1 MSRATDPRDF
11 VSVDV
16 SEITDDI
23 AAMYT
28 AITGRTAT
36 SGPDRLFIQWV
47 ASVILLGNSNINYAA
62 NQNVPS
68 TAEGENLD
76 LLGEMLYER
85 ARPSE
90 TYAHV
95 QMEFT
100 ISEEQETALLIP
112 AGTRVTNNV
121 GSITFVTDED
131 ALVEIGET
139 TVEVGATCET
149 PGTAGNGIA
158 AGELCVCVDEFP
170 YYDSC
175 ENIDASDGGSDVPD
189 DDEYYDLLVASQDA
203 FSTAGPEGAY
213 RYLAMAVSTEIEDV
227 VVNSPSPCEVRIYG
241 LMSDGSIP
249 GAEMKAAILEA
260 CSQDGVRPLTD
271 SVIVGDPATVSYNIT
286 LTYYLP
292 KDSPNTTADLVA
304 AIEAAV
310 DEYKSWQAGKL
321 GRDINPSKLQQL
333 IMEAGAKRVVL
344 TSPSYTVLRDGTI
357 SDPDTPLADTIP
369 QIAVVGTVSL
379 TNGGYEDE

>member
-1 MSRATDPRDF
+1 
-11 VSVDV
+11 
-16 SEITDDI
+16 
-23 AAMYT
+23 
-28 AITGRTAT
+28 
-36 SGPDRLFIQWV
+36 
-47 ASVILLGNSNINYAA
+47 
-62 NQNVPS
+62 
-68 TAEGENLD
+68 
-76 LLGEMLYER
+76 
-85 ARPSE
+85 
-90 TYAHV
+90 
-95 QMEFT
+95 
-100 ISEEQETALLIP
+100 
-112 AGTRVTNNV
+112 
-121 GSITFVTDED
+121 
-131 ALVEIGET
+131 
-139 TVEVGATCET
+139 
-149 PGTAGNGIA
+149 
-158 AGELCVCVDEFP
+158 
-170 YYDSC
+170 
-175 ENIDASDGGSDVPD
+175 
-189 DDEYYDLLVASQDA
+189 
-203 FSTAGPEGAY
+203 
-213 RYLAMAVSTEIEDV
+213 
-227 VVNSPSPCEVRIYG
+227 
-241 LMSDGSIP
+241 MSDGSIP